1 MEVVKGR
8 IKRCTEAEL
17 FMFWLKRWSDTF
29 DFYSYKKACQ
39 ENGVEIITEEEE
51 EWTKKSKTDFTKQ

>member
-1 MEVVKGR
+1 MEVIKGK

-17 FMFWLKRWSDTF
+17 FMFWLKRWSELF

-51 EWTKKSKTDFTKQ
+51 SRWNNKSKNSCKN